1 MSSPKESTGLA
12 VGSDKRRIISIAKSR
27 LDDVLRVDSEC
38 RYKGISDD
46 LHTLPLEEDL
56 TEIWRESPPLPT
68 IYPDWVKKSYYYGNR
83 RCNLDLGEG
92 GFCPL
97 PVSNEEF
104 RERFYECYPFFKG
117 LSFDNILVAG
127 GAISRLLKY
136 SRNEMKEGG
145 GFRGRIRGYYDG
157 IYQEGIDLDIFFY
170 GIDEDQ
176 ALDKIH
182 YIHDHLQ
189 KACEINNSFNT
200 FYYSISK
207 YVLNIFFT
215 VQSGQHV
222 FGDKQEIQ
230 IIFRLYK
237 SKSEILHGFDL
248 GSCAVGFDGDEVLFT
263 SLSRFSYT
271 YGVNVIDTTRR
282 STSYEWR
289 LSKYLSRGF
298 GIVFPQLDLD
308 TVKQIYF
315 GRRTKLEKEGQ
326 MPKGSNFGF
335 GIRFTFREDK
345 FHLKLFLPYAMMTI
359 SAIEGNRILG
369 DFELRFSGKYNIMRS
384 DYGEDNNQTNHYS
397 GHYHQN
403 YIQNE
408 LPKRNTKFLMN
419 GELDRMMR
427 IGDKFNEI
435 IQYKIDAGPI
445 LNHVEEEHSKL
456 LNRMRSL
463 NLPDTVNTLQQE
475 LEKRRVFIK
484 ESLSGDGKKIEWI
497 KENPGTQ
504 LTSSINPIIE
514 DEWMWYGLQFYK
526 PNPHLRQMIIIGALN
541 GHPDNIRDVMIFW
554 SNYRHTIA
562 NKMIENSNLRYPNL
576 QQFGK

>member
-1 MSSPKESTGLA
+1 
-12 VGSDKRRIISIAKSR
+12 
-27 LDDVLRVDSEC
+27 
-38 RYKGISDD
+38 
-46 LHTLPLEEDL
+46 
-56 TEIWRESPPLPT
+56 
-68 IYPDWVKKSYYYGNR
+68 
-83 RCNLDLGEG
+83 
-92 GFCPL
+92 
-97 PVSNEEF
+97 
-104 RERFYECYPFFKG
+104 
-117 LSFDNILVAG
+117 
-127 GAISRLLKY
+127 
-136 SRNEMKEGG
+136 
-145 GFRGRIRGYYDG
+145 
-157 IYQEGIDLDIFFY
+157 
-170 GIDEDQ
+170 
-176 ALDKIH
+176 
-182 YIHDHLQ
+182 
-189 KACEINNSFNT
+189 
-200 FYYSISK
+200 
-207 YVLNIFFT
+207 
-215 VQSGQHV
+215 
-222 FGDKQEIQ
+222 
-230 IIFRLYK
+230 
-237 SKSEILHGFDL
+237 
-248 GSCAVGFDGDEVLFT
+248 
-263 SLSRFSYT
+263 
-271 YGVNVIDTTRR
+271 
-282 STSYEWR
+282 
-289 LSKYLSRGF
+289 
-298 GIVFPQLDLD
+298 
-308 TVKQIYF
+308 
-315 GRRTKLEKEGQ
+315 
-326 MPKGSNFGF
+326 
-335 GIRFTFREDK
+335 
-345 FHLKLFLPYAMMTI
+345 
-359 SAIEGNRILG
+359 
-369 DFELRFSGKYNIMRS
+369 MRS